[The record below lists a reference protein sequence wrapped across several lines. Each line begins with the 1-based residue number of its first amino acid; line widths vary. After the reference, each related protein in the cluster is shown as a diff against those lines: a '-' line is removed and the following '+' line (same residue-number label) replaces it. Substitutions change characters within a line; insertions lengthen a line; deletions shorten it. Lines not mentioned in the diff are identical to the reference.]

1 MRPSSRGHAKVA
13 EVVTDLKPSEPMRA
27 ESNKLTVAEAQT
39 LLRKREISSGELT
52 RDCFQRIAEAEPRLN
67 AFITVCEREA
77 LAQAEEADRRIARG
91 DAPSMCGIPLGIKD
105 IYATRGVRTTC
116 ASKILENFVPPF
128 DATVIAKLRAEGAVF
143 LGKTNMDEFAMGS
156 STENSAFGPTRNPHD
171 LERVA
176 GGSSGGSAAAV
187 AAHECLAA
195 LGTDTGGSI
204 REPASFCGVVGIK
217 PTYSRV
223 SRYGVVAYASSLDQV
238 GPFTKTVRDAAIL
251 MRSLAGGDP
260 CDSTCS
266 ARPVPDYERA
276 LTGEAKGL
284 RIGVPKEYF
293 VEGMEREVESAVRA
307 ALRQY
312 EALGARAVDIS
323 LPHTPYAIAAY
334 YLVATA
340 EASANLARYDG
351 IRYGLRVAADEM
363 GELYDRTRARGF
375 GAEVKRRIML
385 GTFALSAGYYDAY
398 YLKGQ
403 KVRTLIRGD
412 FERAFEACDVIVVP
426 VAPTTAFRLGEKMSD
441 PLTMYLSDIFTISVN
456 LAGLPGMS
464 VRCGYDNDGL
474 PIGMQIIGPP
484 FSEETIF
491 RIGDAYERSGAF
503 QPRPTKV

>member
-1 MRPSSRGHAKVA
+1 M
-13 EVVTDLKPSEPMRA
+13 SELI
-27 ESNKLTVAEAQT
+27 KLNIAEAQAK
-39 LLRKREISSGELT
+39 LRKRDISARELT
-52 RDCFQRIAEAEPRLN
+52 RACLDRIAAVEPKLN
-67 AFITVCEREA
+67 AFITVTEAEA
-77 LAQAEEADRRIARG
+77 LGQADAADAMLAKA
-91 DAPSMCGIPLGIKD
+91 DAPPLCGIPLGIKD
-105 IYATRGVRTTC
+105 IYATKGVKTTC
-116 ASKILENFVPPF
+116 ASKILANFVPPF

-143 LGKTNMDEFAMGS
+143 VGKANMDEFAMGS

-187 AAHECLAA
+187 AAFECLGS

-238 GPFTKTVRDAAIL
+238 GPFSRTVRDTAIML
-251 MRSLAGGDP
+251 RSLAGLDAN
-260 CDSTCS
+260 DSTCS
-266 ARPVPDYERA
+266 ARAVPDYERA
-276 LTGEAKGL
+276 LTGDVKGM

-293 VEGMEREVESAVRA
+293 VEGMAPEVEQSVR
-307 ALRQY
+307 
-312 EALGARAVDIS
+312 EALANLQKAGARTVDIS
-323 LPHTPYAIAAY
+323 LPHTPYAVAAY

-340 EASANLARYDG
+340 EASANLSRYDG
-351 IRYGLRVAADEM
+351 IRFGLRVPADNNI
-363 GELYDRTRARGF
+363 ELYETSRAQGF

-403 KVRTLIRGD
+403 KVRTLIRRD
-412 FERAFEACDVIVVP
+412 FEEAFETCDVVMAP
-426 VAPTTAFRLGEKMSD
+426 VAPTTAFKLGEKTDD

-464 VRCGYDNDGL
+464 IPCGYDGAGL
-474 PIGMQIIGPP
+474 PIGLQIIGAP

-491 RIGDAYERSGAF
+491 RVGDAYEKLGAF
-503 QPRPTKV
+503 KPRELKI

>member
-1 MRPSSRGHAKVA
+1 M
-13 EVVTDLKPSEPMRA
+13 SE
-27 ESNKLTVAEAQT
+27 LTRLTIAEAQAK
-39 LLRKREISSGELT
+39 LRKREISARELA
-52 RDCFQRIAEAEPRLN
+52 RACLDRIAAVEPELN
-67 AFITVCEREA
+67 AFITVTEAEA
-77 LAQAEEADRRIARG
+77 LAQAEGADARLAKG
-91 DAPSMCGIPLGIKD
+91 NAPPLCGIPLGIKD
-105 IYATRGVRTTC
+105 IYATRGVKTTC

-143 LGKTNMDEFAMGS
+143 VGKANMDEFAMGS

-187 AAHECLAA
+187 AACECLAS

-223 SRYGVVAYASSLDQV
+223 SRYGVIAYASSLDQV
-238 GPFTKTVRDAAIL
+238 GPFSRTVRDAAIML
-251 MRSLAGGDP
+251 RSLAGIDP
-260 CDSTCS
+260 NDSTCS
-266 ARPVPDYERA
+266 AREVPDYERA
-276 LTGEAKGL
+276 LTGDVRGL
-284 RIGVPKEYF
+284 RIGVPKEFF
-293 VEGMEREVESAVRA
+293 VEGMQPEVEKSVH
-307 ALRQY
+307 
-312 EALGARAVDIS
+312 EALANLQNAGARMVDIS
-323 LPHTPYAIAAY
+323 LPHTPYAVAAY

-351 IRYGLRVAADEM
+351 IRFGLRVPAENNI
-363 GELYDRTRARGF
+363 ELYEKSRAQGF

-403 KVRTLIRGD
+403 KVRTLIRRD
-412 FERAFEACDVIVVP
+412 FERAFESCDVVMAP
-426 VAPTTAFRLGEKMSD
+426 VAPTTAFKLGEKTDD

-464 VRCGYDNDGL
+464 IPCGYDNAGL
-474 PIGMQIIGPP
+474 PIGLQIIGAP

-491 RIGDAYERSGAF
+491 RVGDAYEKLGTF
-503 QPRPTKV
+503 KPREVKI